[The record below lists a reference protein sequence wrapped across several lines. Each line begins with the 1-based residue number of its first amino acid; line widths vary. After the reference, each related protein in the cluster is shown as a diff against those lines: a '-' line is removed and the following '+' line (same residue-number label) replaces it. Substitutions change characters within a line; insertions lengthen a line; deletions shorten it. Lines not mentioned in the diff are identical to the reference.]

1 MNNQE
6 QIAQRVMKLE
16 ESAGFQDRAT
26 ELLSGEI
33 AVLNRRVA
41 ELQGHLLRL
50 ESRLSKLLEP
60 AEAEDPPE

>member
-33 AVLNRRVA
+33 AVLNRRGA